1 MMRRLWPFVL
11 GSVALGL
18 DAYVVAGLLP
28 DVASSLETREA
39 DVGLSVAAF
48 TGSYAVSGPLLAG
61 RAGQRSRR
69 SLVTA
74 LLVFTIANLITA
86 LSPTIGVFLTT
97 RIVAGAAAGV
107 YSPLSS
113 AVASEVVDQQRRGR
127 AVAMV
132 LAGLAV
138 GTVFGVPIG
147 LFLARLWGW
156 RAAILLIV
164 PIGCAALAGITLR
177 GGELP
182 SIPASSAADRLRSI
196 TSPRNLL
203 TISVTLLTA
212 VASLGPYTYLTV
224 VLSAGSLASHQ
235 SLGIWVWGLG
245 GALGALGIGWL
256 VDRCDPLR
264 LSAVILAGLTCA
276 LIGMTQGHLPGIT
289 VVSLF
294 IWGLCGWSS
303 LAPQQHVLLQANP
316 ADGATA
322 VAANASANYLGSAL
336 GATLGSLLVAAHVA
350 PDVLCGSAA
359 GVAALAL
366 LCQIV
371 RQRVGFQSVDA

>member
-18 DAYVVAGLLP
+18 DAYVIAGLLP
-28 DVASSLETREA
+28 AVASSLGAREA
-39 DVGLSVAAF
+39 TVGLGVAAF

-61 RAGQRSRR
+61 RAGRRSRR
-69 SLVTA
+69 SLVAA
-74 LLVFTIANLITA
+74 LLVFTVANLATA
-86 LSPTIGVFLTT
+86 LSPTVGVFLGA
-97 RIVAGAAAGV
+97 RVVAGAAAGV

-113 AVASEVVDQQRRGR
+113 AVAAELVGQQRRGR
-127 AVAMV
+127 ALALV

-147 LFLARLWGW
+147 LTLAQRWGW

-164 PIGCAALAGITLR
+164 VIGGAALAGIVLR

-182 SIPASSAADRLRSI
+182 TIPAPGAADRLRSI
-196 TSPRNLL
+196 TRPKNLL
-203 TISVTLLTA
+203 TVTVTLLTGI
-212 VASLGPYTYLTV
+212 ASLGLYTYLTV
-224 VLSAGSLASHQ
+224 VLSSGSLASHQ
-235 SLGIWVWGLG
+235 SMAIWVWGLG
-245 GALGALGIGWL
+245 GAIGALGIGRL
-256 VDRCDPLR
+256 MDSCAPLR
-264 LSAVILAGLTCA
+264 LSTVILAGLTCA
-276 LIGMTQGHLPGIT
+276 LIGMTQGQVLG
-289 VVSLF
+289 VVVASLF
-294 IWGLCGWSS
+294 VWGLCGWAS

-336 GATLGSLLVAAHVA
+336 GATIGSLLVAAHVA
-350 PDVLCGSAA
+350 PTVLCGSAA

-366 LCQIV
+366 LCQLA
-371 RQRVGFQSVDA
+371 RQHMDSKA